1 MPMYLLNVEAL
12 NVVLCKEL
20 HILAE
25 DVNGCIGCNVVAVV
39 GGVIPNVNAV
49 ADLAPILKVLYK
61 GLVCFAVGIGQG
73 MRKVALKGAQ
83 THANVGVG
91 LG

>member
-25 DVNGCIGCNVVAVV
+25 DVNGCIGCNVVTVV
-39 GGVIPNVNAV
+39 GGVVPNVNTV
-49 ADLAPILKVLYK
+49 ANLAPILKVFYK
-61 GLVCFAVGIGQG
+61 GLVCFAVGVGQR
-73 MRKVALKGAQ
+73 MCKVALKGAQ